1 MIKTAI
7 LGYGTVG
14 SGVAEVLRKNREVI
28 RRHAGDEVQTAYVL
42 DLREFPGDPVEEILV
57 HEYEPILND
66 PDVRIVVETMGGL
79 HPAYEFTKQALQAG
93 KSVCTSNKELVAEHG
108 VELMKIAEE
117 HQANYMFEAS
127 CGGGIPV
134 IRAMQTGL
142 AADEIDAV
150 TGILNGTTNYILT
163 RMEQDGCDFG
173 EALAEAQRIG
183 YAERNPEA
191 DIEGYDAKRKIAI
204 LSSVAYGSHV
214 DYTKVFTEGISRITT
229 TDMQYAAALS
239 ARIKLLGRSVRR
251 GNDVSVM
258 VAPMLVFRGNPL
270 YDVNGVMNAIFVHGN
285 MLGDAMFYGSGA
297 GSLPTASAVSADIV
311 DCAKNLGKNTAL
323 PGTGETLNV
332 CPADEAE
339 NAFFVRV
346 GADEAVK
353 AEACFGKIRSVTVPG
368 IEGEAAFTTEVMTEA
383 AFREKLQEISDVKG
397 YIRICR

>member
-142 AADEIDAV
+142 AADE
-150 TGILNGTTNYILT
+150 
-163 RMEQDGCDFG
+163 
-173 EALAEAQRIG
+173 
-183 YAERNPEA
+183 
-191 DIEGYDAKRKIAI
+191 
-204 LSSVAYGSHV
+204 
-214 DYTKVFTEGISRITT
+214 
-229 TDMQYAAALS
+229 
-239 ARIKLLGRSVRR
+239 
-251 GNDVSVM
+251 
-258 VAPMLVFRGNPL
+258 
-270 YDVNGVMNAIFVHGN
+270 
-285 MLGDAMFYGSGA
+285 
-297 GSLPTASAVSADIV
+297 
-311 DCAKNLGKNTAL
+311 
-323 PGTGETLNV
+323 
-332 CPADEAE
+332 
-339 NAFFVRV
+339 
-346 GADEAVK
+346 
-353 AEACFGKIRSVTVPG
+353 
-368 IEGEAAFTTEVMTEA
+368 
-383 AFREKLQEISDVKG
+383 SDV
-397 YIRICR
+397 